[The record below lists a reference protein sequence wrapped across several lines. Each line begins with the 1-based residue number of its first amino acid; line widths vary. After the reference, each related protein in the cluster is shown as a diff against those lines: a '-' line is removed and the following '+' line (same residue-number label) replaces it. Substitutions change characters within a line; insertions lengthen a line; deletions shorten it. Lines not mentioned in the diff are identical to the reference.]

1 MEIRSL
7 GVSTDTSSSHA
18 QALIEDLLFFEAWKN
33 GGVPWS
39 IAAHVVR
46 RVRQIRRA
54 NPAISDGYHAQ
65 IVLCETL

>member
-1 MEIRSL
+1 MEILSR
-7 GVSTDTSSSHA
+7 GVSTETCGCDDQT
-18 QALIEDLLFFEAWKN
+18 LIDDLLFFEAWKN

-54 NPAISDGYHAQ
+54 NPAIGDGYHAQ